1 MQDIV
6 SNSQQ
11 AATILS
17 MQKTIEMEDKKLLE
31 TEQHLK
37 EQKRY
42 SQTLE
47 QELKK
52 IRKELH
58 FSERYRGMQLSDIQI
73 HQTRKRDNE
82 LQVHTLATRVQNL
95 TELRKERYLTAQRGE
110 TLLSPQVESDLQ
122 QATEVFYRKRE
133 ESDEISQHLSQLYSN
148 QKTAQKEAKELKERI
163 GVLASQ
169 CENVAKA
176 LEQLQGEKEELTT
189 ALKTHEKD
197 MDQKLIGSRQQQEQV
212 RHVCMRLLAVIS
224 ISTSLYGIVVLTLSL
239 SKS

>member
-31 TEQHLK
+31 TEQQLK

-133 ESDEISQHLSQLYSN
+133 SDEISQQLSQLYSN

-163 GVLASQ
+163 GVLACQ

-212 RHVCMRLLAVIS
+212 RHVCMHLLVVIG

-239 SKS
+239 SKC

>member
-1 MQDIV
+1 MNLISQDIV

-17 MQKTIEMEDKKLLE
+17 MQKTIETEDKKLLE
-31 TEQHLK
+31 IEQHLK

-52 IRKELH
+52 IREELH
-58 FSERYRGMQLSDIQI
+58 FSETYRGILMSDIQLRQI
-73 HQTRKRDNE
+73 RKRDNE
-82 LQVHTLATRVQNL
+82 VQVHTLATRVQNL

-110 TLLSPQVESDLQ
+110 TLLSPQVESELRQ
-122 QATEVFYRKRE
+122 STELFYQKRE
-133 ESDEISQHLSQLYSN
+133 ESDEISQELSQSYSN
-148 QKTAQKEAKELKERI
+148 QKSAQKEAKELRERI

-169 CENVAKA
+169 REKVARA
-176 LEQLQGEKEELTT
+176 SEQLQLEKEELTA

-197 MDQKLIGSRQQQEQV
+197 MDQKLIGRGQTEQV
-212 RHVCMRLLAVIS
+212 
-224 ISTSLYGIVVLTLSL
+224 
-239 SKS
+239 

>member
-73 HQTRKRDNE
+73 HQTQQRDNE

-110 TLLSPQVESDLQ
+110 ILLSPQVESDLQ

-148 QKTAQKEAKELKERI
+148 QKAAQKEAKELKERV
-163 GVLASQ
+163 GVLTSQ

-197 MDQKLIGSRQQQEQV
+197 MDQKLIGSRQQHEQV
-212 RHVCMRLLAVIS
+212 WHA
-224 ISTSLYGIVVLTLSL
+224 
-239 SKS
+239 